1 MTIEELKI
9 NASKNDFD
17 AIKELA
23 TRMWI
28 GDGVKKD
35 QNATFELWKKA
46 YELNPLDNL
55 VAKRMGSCY
64 RFGHGV
70 QVDNTVAKK
79 YYLEAA
85 NRGDSASQYFLG
97 KIFEENNDSKC
108 IEWYEKALSNGDID
122 SAVILAT
129 IYLEGKLIDKNSE
142 KVNHYL
148 TIVSDSQNV
157 DALLDVM
164 RLYYFGTND
173 GNNKDINE
181 AIVWCKKAVEYGS
194 ITAVRNLSSLFDDV
208 GIDKAEYY
216 KYIVEIAVEFNNEAL
231 MIAYRYYCDLG
242 GQENAL
248 LAFEYLNKAIANEY
262 APAYYEMGLVYFS
275 GLCDHAVDKNR
286 AIEYWQIGSKK
297 KDHLSMTMMA
307 YIYLDGELLEK
318 NIVLAVQILEEAS
331 ELGNLT
337 ATRELGVMYFRGDK
351 IKADYEKAYNYLSSI
366 SEGDEDSLAYLGL
379 MHIYG
384 RYFEKDNEQGINLI
398 VEAIN
403 KESSVGKGLLK
414 EAFYNNVL
422 TPEEDI
428 KVCKYFVE
436 NDSDG
441 ESMWHL
447 YQSYKNGNGV
457 EKDFTKAMIWLE
469 KAVSENYSRALLE
482 MALYYFK
489 GDVVE
494 KNLQKAEEL
503 CKLAITTGN
512 RGSVDLLKLIEEN
525 LYGTDN
531 GYAQYISFILDEGI
545 KYNDAALV
553 VAYDYYVKL
562 NDEKYYNIALDYL
575 KKACANKN
583 PISYFKIGSIFYNG
597 ELGIETN
604 IEKAYQYWL
613 EGAQNG
619 DISSMIMIGNAYI
632 RGEHLQRNVE
642 LGIKYLDKAASSG
655 NEIAALDLAKYYLFG
670 FYLDRDIDKS
680 VQYYKKAADLGNA
693 EAQNEIATYYLQGSN
708 GFTKDE
714 NKAFELLEMATKKGY
729 SPAQHNISLCYYNGW
744 GTVIDIDKAV
754 YWCEKAASNGNQD
767 AIKNLDILKS
777 INAESNNFD
786 IKDGV
791 LISYNGCADNINVPE
806 GVTRITNGAFYPARN
821 NYKSIGIA
829 GIILPSSLK
838 SIDENAFTNLLV
850 PWVAFGISEYNEHF
864 SVQDG
869 VLFNKDKTL
878 LIKYPI
884 DKQDFEYAVPDTV
897 KQISPN
903 AFKYAR
909 NLRKLVLPSSL
920 ENIGEEAITALN
932 NLQYIDFSKTK
943 LVEFPKSLCASCNKL
958 IDVKFPTNLRKIGW
972 GAFFGDNSLRQISLP
987 NELTEIAECAFGNC
1001 SNLSDINI
1009 SKSVVKIGESAF
1021 TECTS
1026 LHSIIIPRD
1035 INVHPEAIPQNCKV
1049 KYYRAKGDLNYS
1061 QSENIARKGTV
1072 ESQSDTKDGNDKSGG
1087 CYVATCVYGSYDCP
1101 PVWTLRRF
1109 RDNTLSQN
1117 LFGRMFIRVYYAVS
1131 PTIVK
1136 MFGKYKWFHNMWK
1149 KPLDRLVSKLQRN
1162 GMESTPYQ
1170 D

>member
-1 MTIEELKI
+1 MTINELKMK
-9 NASKNDFD
+9 ALKDDFD
-17 AIKELA
+17 LIKENA
-23 TRMWI
+23 ENMWQ
-28 GDGVKKD
+28 GKGVKKD
-35 QNATFELWKKA
+35 RPSSFSLWMKA
-46 YELNPLDNL
+46 YELNSQDNL
-55 VAKRMGSCY
+55 VTRRIGSCFY
-64 RFGHGV
+64 YGHGV
-70 QVDNTVAKK
+70 NEDDDSAFK
-79 YYLEAA
+79 YYME
-85 NRGDSASQYFLG
+85 SALRDDAISQYFVALILER
-97 KIFEENNDSKC
+97 KNDASC
-108 IEWYEKALSNGDID
+108 IEWYDKATKNGDMD
-122 SAVILAT
+122 SAVNLGK
-129 IYLEGKLIDKNSE
+129 IYLEGKLTSQDISKAEEYFSVV
-142 KVNHYL
+142 K
-148 TIVSDSQNV
+148 DSK
-157 DALLDVM
+157 DASCMMDIM
-164 RLYYFGTND
+164 RIYYFGPNSNGMQD
-173 GNNKDINE
+173 MNKSIY
-181 AIVWCKKAVEYGS
+181 WCKSAAECGN
-194 ITAVRNLSSLFDDV
+194 TEAVRNLAVLYAESNLDD
-208 GIDKAEYY
+208 KEYY
-216 KYIVEIAVEFNNEAL
+216 EFLKTLVSNGEALLRLYKYYRDSKNNNEAL
-231 MIAYRYYCDLG
+231 S
-242 GQENAL
+242 
-248 LAFEYLNKAIANEY
+248 YLNAAVNLAYSES
-262 APAYYEMGLVYFS
+262 YYEIGLVYFN
-275 GLCDHAVDKNR
+275 GLCGQAINKEK
-286 AIEYWQIGSKK
+286 AIECWQIGCDK
-297 KDHLSMTMMA
+297 KDTSCMCMIGYGHLN
-307 YIYLDGELLEK
+307 GECVDQ
-318 NIVLAVQILEEAS
+318 NINLAIQLFEEAS
-331 ELGNLT
+331 ELGSLT

-351 IKADYEKAYNYLSSI
+351 VEANYEKAYNYLSSV
-366 SEGDEDSLAYLGL
+366 SEDDEDSQAYLGL

-384 RYFEKDNEQGINLI
+384 RHFEKDNEKGINLI
-398 VEAIN
+398 IESIN
-403 KESSVGKGLLK
+403 KESTVGKGLLK
-414 EAFYNNVL
+414 EAFYNNAL

-428 KVCKYFVE
+428 KVCEYFIQ
-436 NDSDG
+436 NDNDA

-447 YQSYKNGNGV
+447 YVSYKNGNGV

-553 VAYDYYVKL
+553 AAYDYYVKL

-583 PISYFKIGSIFYNG
+583 PISYFKMGSIFYNG

-613 EGAQNG
+613 EGVQNG

-1026 LHSIIIPRD
+1026 LYSIIIPKNT
-1035 INVHPEAIPQNCKV
+1035 NVNPKAIPEHCKISYYSNNKNKVTQTNSNYGQNEVIATGKTIEEAVENGRRLLNIGQDEKV
-1049 KYYRAKGDLNYS
+1049 NVKILEMPKKGFLGIGGQDAKVQISIIKY
-1061 QSENIARKGTV
+1061 
-1072 ESQSDTKDGNDKSGG
+1072 
-1087 CYVATCVYGSYDCP
+1087 
-1101 PVWTLRRF
+1101 
-1109 RDNTLSQN
+1109 
-1117 LFGRMFIRVYYAVS
+1117 
-1131 PTIVK
+1131 
-1136 MFGKYKWFHNMWK
+1136 
-1149 KPLDRLVSKLQRN
+1149 
-1162 GMESTPYQ
+1162 
-1170 D
+1170 

>member
-1 MTIEELKI
+1 MTIEELKAKAAE
-9 NASKNDFD
+9 NNFD

-23 TRMWI
+23 TRMWT
-28 GDGVKKD
+28 GDDVKKD
-35 QNATFELWKKA
+35 RPSTFPLWIKA
-46 YELNPLDNL
+46 YELNSQDNL
-55 VAKRMGSCY
+55 VTRRIGSCFY
-64 RFGHGV
+64 YGYGV
-70 QVDNTVAKK
+70 NEDDDTAFK
-79 YYLEAA
+79 YFME
-85 NRGDSASQYFLG
+85 SALRADAISQYFVALILER
-97 KIFEENNDSKC
+97 KNDVSC
-108 IEWYEKALSNGDID
+108 IEWYDKATRNGDMD
-122 SAVILAT
+122 SAVNLGK
-129 IYLEGKLIDKNSE
+129 IYLEGKLISQDIFKADEYFSVV
-142 KVNHYL
+142 K
-148 TIVSDSQNV
+148 DSK
-157 DALLDVM
+157 DDSCMMDIM
-164 RLYYFGTND
+164 RIYYFGPNSNGMQD
-173 GNNKDINE
+173 MNKSIY
-181 AIVWCKKAVEYGS
+181 WCKSAAECGN
-194 ITAVRNLSSLFDDV
+194 IEAVRNLAVLYAECNLDD
-208 GIDKAEYY
+208 KEYY
-216 KYIVEIAVEFNNEAL
+216 EFLKTLVSNGEAL
-231 MIAYRYYCDLG
+231 LRLYKYYRDSNNND
-242 GQENAL
+242 EAL
-248 LAFEYLNKAIANEY
+248 FYLNAAVNLAYPES
-262 APAYYEMGLVYFS
+262 YYEIGLVYFN
-275 GLCDHAVDKNR
+275 GLCGQ
-286 AIEYWQIGSKK
+286 AINKEKAIACWRNGCDK
-297 KDHLSMTMMA
+297 KDTSSMVMIGYGHLN
-307 YIYLDGELLEK
+307 GECVDQ
-318 NIVLAVQILEEAS
+318 NISLAIQLFEEAS
-331 ELGNLT
+331 ELGSLT
-337 ATRELGVMYFRGDK
+337 AARELGVMYFRGDK
-351 IKADYEKAYNYLSSI
+351 VESDYEKAYNYLSSI
-366 SEGDEDSLAYLGL
+366 SEDDEDSLAYLGL

-384 RYFEKDNEQGINLI
+384 RYFEKDNTQGIKLI
-398 VEAIN
+398 LESIN
-403 KESSVGKGLLK
+403 KDSTVGKGLLK
-414 EAFYNNVL
+414 EAFYNNAL

-428 KVCKYFVE
+428 KVCEFFIQTD
-436 NDSDG
+436 NDA

-447 YQSYKNGNGV
+447 YVSYKNGNGV
-457 EKDFTKAMIWLE
+457 EKDFDKAMKWLE
-469 KAVSENYSRALLE
+469 KAVEYQDSRALLE
-482 MALYYFK
+482 MMRYYYF
-489 GDVVE
+489 GDII
-494 KNLQKAEEL
+494 KSDLNKAEEL
-503 CKLAITTGN
+503 CKLAVLKGN
-512 RGSVDLLKLIEEN
+512 RTAVNNLLTIEKE
-525 LYGTDN
+525 LLGESQ
-531 GYAQYISFILDEGI
+531 GYNAYISFILEEGI
-545 KYNDAALV
+545 KCNDEALIAA
-553 VAYDYYVKL
+553 YRYYSDLK
-562 NDEKYYNIALDYL
+562 DEKYYDTAFNYL
-575 KKACANKN
+575 ERAYVNKN
-583 PISYFKIGSIFYNG
+583 PSSFFKMGCVFYDG
-597 ELGIETN
+597 QLGKATDKS
-604 IEKAYQYWL
+604 KAYEYWL
-613 EGAQNG
+613 IGTHNN
-619 DISSMIMIGNAYI
+619 DPYSMDMVGNAYI
-632 RGEHLQRNVE
+632 KGEILQQNVE
-642 LGIKYLDKAASSG
+642 LGIELLEKAVSAG
-655 NEIAALDLAKYYLFG
+655 NEVAALDLAKYYLFG
-670 FYLDRDIDKS
+670 LYFEQDIDKS
-680 VQYYKKAADLGNA
+680 VHYYKKAADMGNA

-708 GFTKDE
+708 GLSKDE
-714 NKAFELLEMATKKGY
+714 NKAFELLEKAATNNNA
-729 SPAQHNISLCYYNGW
+729 SAQHNISLCYYNGW
-744 GTVIDIDKAV
+744 GTAIDIEKSIF
-754 YWCEKAASNGNQD
+754 WCEKAASNGNQD
-767 AIKNLDILKS
+767 AIKNLDILKA
-777 INAESNNFD
+777 INTESKNFD
-786 IKDGV
+786 VQNGV
-791 LISYNGCADNINVPE
+791 LISYNGCADNINIPE
-806 GVTRITNGAFYPARN
+806 GVTRIANGAFYAARN
-821 NYKSIGIA
+821 NYKNIGIA
-829 GIILPSSLK
+829 GIILPSSLRH
-838 SIDENAFTNLLV
+838 IDENAFSNLLV